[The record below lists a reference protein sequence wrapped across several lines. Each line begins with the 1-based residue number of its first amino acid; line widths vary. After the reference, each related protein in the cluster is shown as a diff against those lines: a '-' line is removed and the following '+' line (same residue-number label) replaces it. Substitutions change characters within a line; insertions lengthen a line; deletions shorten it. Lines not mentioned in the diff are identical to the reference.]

1 MNNLRLGKVISAG
14 LTGLVAFAVSPI
26 IAAQEQAAEPV
37 AEQVQAVPQSQTDTD
52 EIIDVGLAR
61 VEGGQQSQQ
70 NIDTIA
76 DQTDDLMS
84 QFRTETKVVDG
95 LKVYNTQLSRQIEGQ
110 RLAMTELRQSIAD
123 VALIERQ
130 IVPLMTKMIESLDM
144 FVEADVPFYLQER
157 RERVARLDV
166 LLTNVD
172 ITAAERFRKVLEA
185 YEIENA
191 YGRSIDSYTDTLN
204 VDGLDRKVDILRI
217 GRAALYYQTQDGQ
230 KSGVWDQNE
239 RAWVALPG
247 NQNRHIR
254 KAIRVARKQVA
265 PELLSLPISAPE
277 DA

>member
-1 MNNLRLGKVISAG
+1 MNKLRLGKVTSAG
-14 LTGLVAFAVSPI
+14 LIGLVAFTVSPF
-26 IAAQEQAAEPV
+26 IAAQEQ
-37 AEQVQAVPQSQTDTD
+37 EQAPEQAQAVPQSQTDTD

-61 VEGGQQSQQ
+61 IEDGTKSQET
-70 NIDTIA
+70 IDTVA
-76 DQTDDLMS
+76 DQTGDLMS
-84 QFRTETKVVDG
+84 QFRIETKVVDG
-95 LKVYNTQLSRQIEGQ
+95 LKVYNSQLSRQIEGQ
-110 RLAMTELRQSIAD
+110 RRAMGDLRQSIAN

-130 IVPLMTKMIESLDM
+130 IVPLMTKMIESLDL
-144 FVEADVPFYLQER
+144 FVEADVPFYLEER
-157 RERVARLDV
+157 RERVARLDE

-191 YGRSIDSYTDTLN
+191 YGRSIDSYTGTLN

-217 GRAALYYQTQDGQ
+217 GRVALYYQTQGGE
-230 KSGVWDQNE
+230 KSGVWDQKARE
-239 RAWVALPG
+239 WVALPG

>member
-1 MNNLRLGKVISAG
+1 MLVWLVLR
-14 LTGLVAFAVSPI
+14 
-26 IAAQEQAAEPV
+26 
-37 AEQVQAVPQSQTDTD
+37 
-52 EIIDVGLAR
+52 
-61 VEGGQQSQQ
+61 GGQQSQQ

-247 NQNRHIR
+247 GQNRHIR